1 MLAQLCSVA
10 GVLGLRMKDSA
21 LHASHAEYLADLE
34 LTRCALLPAGLDT
47 AGSGLSGLANGLQNR
62 GSMTLDGLQ
71 SRNSVTVEGL
81 ASQHA
86 SHQNMLN
93 TVAAAQIASA
103 VSKNGSISAMNE
115 LSEAQEAQLQNA
127 VAEARSSGE

>member
-1 MLAQLCSVA
+1 MNLPYMLAMQSILPAQSS
-10 GVLGLRMKDSA
+10 LRCT
-21 LHASHAEYLADLE
+21 LLA
-34 LTRCALLPAGLDT
+34 AGLDT

-103 VSKNGSISAMNE
+103 VSKNGSISAINE

-127 VAEARSSGE
+127 VAETRSSGD